1 MGRQDC
7 SSSVGEV
14 RFNLFLNIVF
24 SDISFLDVQQ
34 SSSIGDLV
42 TQSVSDVLISADYND
57 YNDYNNYNDCNDY
70 NRDSN
75 LNLD

>member
-1 MGRQDC
+1 MY
-7 SSSVGEV
+7 S
-14 RFNLFLNIVF
+14 FLNIVF
-24 SDISFLDVQQ
+24 SNISFLDVQQ
-34 SSSIGDLV
+34 NSSIGDLV
-42 TQSVSDVLISADYND
+42 TQSVSDILISADYND